1 MLKILLSPLSSLK
14 RVGPAIEE
22 TLVRLV
28 GKNKIFNLLL
38 HFPLKSEKILLASQ
52 LSDIENNSLVIIKA
66 KVEIHTKPTTSRQPY
81 KILCRT
87 PSGYIT
93 LIFFKIFPSQIEKLA
108 IGRELAILG
117 HLQRSLGENQ
127 ITHPQ
132 EILDVALIDT
142 LPKTNIIYPM
152 TYALTPKF
160 LRQKI
165 EEALQ
170 ILKKEYSPEQEW
182 IDKKLLQSQNW
193 PSFADALEMMHDY
206 KKEKNLLPN
215 SVTKFSPAENF
226 QEQKGL
232 VYDSCEEDFQEQ
244 REQVQNINHAKKRL
258 AYDEMLAWQLALLL
272 VKEAEVV
279 TKKMPKIT
287 RNFADEFL
295 AAMPFKPT
303 NAQLRAASE
312 IKNNVLSNKKML
324 RLLQGD
330 VGSGKTVLAIYACLL
345 AFSQGKQSCI
355 IVPITI
361 LAEQHFSYF
370 QKMLQNLDFSSLKA
384 DSSLQNTQ
392 QNSSSKLTSAQ
403 NNSRKPVI
411 ELLLGK
417 QTKKQKAK
425 ILQELREGK
434 IDILI
439 STHAVLQDDVIFQ
452 NLALVVID
460 EQHRFGVMQ
469 RLKLVEKGPEVDVL
483 LMSATPIPRS
493 LMMAI
498 YGDMDISILGEK
510 PAGRKEIET
519 LVMSENKKSEV
530 FVAIKRA
537 LVKQEK
543 IYWICPAIEE
553 NEEVELVAAEEK
565 YKELQE
571 VFGEKTVAL
580 IHGKMK
586 ESEKEKVMESFA
598 GKGSAASSF
607 AIAED
612 NKSTKKISDQKNIV
626 IIYDAENSIVEG
638 GRSPQILVATT
649 VIEVGIDVKE
659 AAIIVIENAEN
670 FGLSQLHQLR
680 GRVGRGEKQSYCIL
694 LYGKKYGT
702 KGRERLSILKRS
714 NDGFFIAEE
723 DLKMRGSGE
732 LLGTKQSGVPEFKI
746 ADLALDT
753 DLLKIAHKNAQ
764 VILHED
770 SQLNAPQSKKYR
782 ELLDLF
788 GYDQCLKATSGG

>member
-1 MLKILLSPLSSLK
+1 MHKILLSPLSSLK

-28 GKNKIFNLLL
+28 GKNRVLDLLL
-38 HFPLKSEKILLASQ
+38 HFPSKVEKIIVEPQ
-52 LSDIENNSLVIIKA
+52 FHEVENNALVIIKA
-66 KVEIHTKPTTSRQPY
+66 KIEAHTKPATSRKPY
-81 KILCRT
+81 KILCRAQG
-87 PSGYIT
+87 GYVT
-93 LIFFKIFPSQIEKLA
+93 LVYFKIFPSQIEKLK
-108 IGRELAILG
+108 IGQEVAILG
-117 HLQRSLGENQ
+117 HLQKSLGENQ

-132 EILDVALIDT
+132 EITEVSLANT
-142 LPKTNIIYPM
+142 LPKINVIYPM

-170 ILKKEYSPEQEW
+170 LLQKEYSLEQEW
-182 IDKKLLQSQNW
+182 IDKKLLQSHKW
-193 PSFADALEMMHDY
+193 PSFADALTVMHNYQKDLGLQ
-206 KKEKNLLPN
+206 ESKNY
-215 SVTKFSPAENF
+215 S
-226 QEQKGL
+226 
-232 VYDSCEEDFQEQ
+232 D
-244 REQVQNINHAKKRL
+244 QNRAKKRL
-258 AYDEMLAWQLALLL
+258 AYDEVLAWQLAMLL
-272 VKEAEVV
+272 VKEAEIV
-279 TKKMPKIT
+279 TKKVPKIEI
-287 RNFADEFL
+287 NFADKFL
-295 AAMPFKPT
+295 QAMPFKPT
-303 NAQLRAASE
+303 AAQLKAAIE
-312 IKNNVLSNKKML
+312 IRNEVISSKKML

-345 AFSQGKQSCI
+345 AFSQQKQSCI

-361 LAEQHFSYF
+361 LAEQHFVYF
-370 QKMLQNLDFSSLKA
+370 QKMMEEVDFSGP
-384 DSSLQNTQ
+384 
-392 QNSSSKLTSAQ
+392 
-403 NNSRKPVI
+403 KPVI
-411 ELLLGK
+411 KLLLGK
-417 QTKKQKAK
+417 QTKKQKTK
-425 ILQELREGK
+425 ILQELRDGE

-439 STHAVLQDDVIFQ
+439 STHAVLQDDVYFK
-452 NLALVVID
+452 NLALAVID

-498 YGDMDISILGEK
+498 YGDMDISVLGEK
-510 PAGRKEIET
+510 PVGRKEIET
-519 LVMSENKKSEV
+519 LVMSENKKTEV

-537 LVKQEK
+537 LQKQEK

-553 NEEVELVAAEEK
+553 SEEVELVAAEAK

-571 VFGEKTVAL
+571 IFGEEIVGL

-586 ESEKEKVMESFA
+586 ESEKEKVMERFV
-598 GKGSAASSF
+598 GKASKQN
-607 AIAED
+607 INQE
-612 NKSTKKISDQKNIV
+612 KSVS
-626 IIYDAENSIVEG
+626 IIEENNSTTILDKEK
-638 GRSPQILVATT
+638 SSKSLQILVATT
-649 VIEVGIDVKE
+649 VIEVGIDVKD
-659 AAIIVIENAEN
+659 ATIIVIENAEN

-702 KGRERLSILKRS
+702 KGRERLAILKRS

-746 ADLALDT
+746 ADLSIDT

-770 SQLNAPQSKKYR
+770 PHLSGPQSARFR
-782 ELLDLF
+782 ELLEIF
-788 GYDQCLKATSGG
+788 GYDQCLKIVGGG

>member
-1 MLKILLSPLSSLK
+1 MLNTLLSPLSSLK

-22 TLVRLV
+22 TLVRLI
-28 GKNKIFNLLL
+28 GKNRVFSLLL
-38 HFPLKSEKILLASQ
+38 HFPLRAEKILFAPQLA
-52 LSDIENNSLVIIKA
+52 DVANNSLVIVKGKIE
-66 KVEIHTKPTTSRQPY
+66 VHTKPPNSRQPY
-81 KILCRT
+81 KILCHA
-87 PSGYIT
+87 PSGYVT
-93 LIFFKIFPSQIEKLA
+93 LVFFKIFPGQIEKLA
-108 IGRELAILG
+108 IGREVAVLG
-117 HLQRSLGENQ
+117 VLQKSLGENQ
-127 ITHPQ
+127 ITHPH
-132 EILDVALIDT
+132 EIVDAKLIDD
-142 LPKTNIIYPM
+142 LPKTNVVYSM

-165 EEALQ
+165 DEALQ
-170 ILKKEYSPEQEW
+170 LVKKNSLQSQEW
-182 IDKKLLQSQNW
+182 IDQKLLQSHNW
-193 PSFADALEMMHDY
+193 PSFVEALELMH
-206 KKEKNLLPN
+206 K
-215 SVTKFSPAENF
+215 V
-226 QEQKGL
+226 
-232 VYDSCEEDFQEQ
+232 EDFNSAK
-244 REQVQNINHAKKRL
+244 RALAKKRL

-272 VKEAEVV
+272 VKEAEDV
-279 TKKMPKIT
+279 TKKMPQID

-295 AAMPFKPT
+295 VAMPFKPT
-303 NAQLRAASE
+303 NAQLEAAAQ
-312 IKNNVLSNKKML
+312 IKNNVLSSKKML

-370 QKMLQNLDFSSLKA
+370 QKMLKDLDLSGLA
-384 DSSLQNTQ
+384 
-392 QNSSSKLTSAQ
+392 SSK
-403 NNSRKPVI
+403 NSNKAPSQKPVI
-411 ELLLGK
+411 ELLIGK

-425 ILQELREGK
+425 ILQDLHDGK

-439 STHAVLQDDVIFQ
+439 STHAVLQDDVRFK

-469 RLKLVEKGPEVDVL
+469 RLKLVEKGDEVDVL

-493 LMMAI
+493 LMMTI
-498 YGDMDISILGEK
+498 YGDMDISVLNEK

-519 LVMSENKKSEV
+519 LVMSENKKTEV

-537 LVKQEK
+537 LQKQEK

-553 NEEVELVAAEEK
+553 SEEVELVAAEEK
-565 YKELQE
+565 FKELCE

-586 ESEKEKVMESFA
+586 ESEKEKVMERFA
-598 GKGSAASSF
+598 RSGLVEKS
-607 AIAED
+607 IAD
-612 NKSTKKISDQKNIV
+612 N
-626 IIYDAENSIVEG
+626 VEQG
-638 GRSPQILVATT
+638 LQILVATT
-649 VIEVGIDVKE
+649 VIEVGIDVKD
-659 AAIIVIENAEN
+659 ATIIVIENAEN

-702 KGRERLSILKRS
+702 KGRERLAILRAS

-732 LLGTKQSGVPEFKI
+732 LVGTKQSGVLEFKI
-746 ADLALDT
+746 ADLVYDS
-753 DLLKIAHKNAQ
+753 DLIKVAHKNAQ
-764 VILHED
+764 LILHQD
-770 SQLNAPQSKKYR
+770 QGLSDAQSNKFR
-782 ELLDLF
+782 ELLRLF
-788 GYDQCLKATSGG
+788 DYDRCLEIVGGG